1 MFKEINHNSE
11 IDVVVITGDIT
22 DNGDDYEVDKAL
34 ELICTYLDRK
44 LVLGTVGNHDKGPL
58 GNIHNNAIARN
69 TTKKLFRPMCNW
81 SDDWYYNS
89 ENYFNVDGIYSYAFR
104 KKLGEYT
111 EETLFYVVDSADLAN
126 SEFFARGKI
135 SKKVCFELGIDVREA
150 QNSGIDNIVVICH
163 HHPFIRPT
171 LDQIDDYI
179 YHWGMELENGDEFI
193 RAIRGIDLL
202 LFGHKHVEQGW
213 CDKDGIKQIHAAGKT
228 RSEYSIIEV

>member
-22 DNGDDYEVDKAL
+22 DNGNDYEVDKAL

-44 LVLGTVGNHDKGPL
+44 LVLSTVGNHDKGPL

-69 TTKKLFRPMCNW
+69 TTKKLFRPLCEW
-81 SDDWYYNS
+81 SEDNYINTD
-89 ENYFNVDGIYSYAFR
+89 NYFGIDGIYCYEYNDVVFYAI
-104 KKLGEYT
+104 
-111 EETLFYVVDSADLAN
+111 DSADLTN

-135 SKKVCFELGIDVREA
+135 SGVISETLKDELKEDHECGRKT
-150 QNSGIDNIVVICH
+150 VVFMH
-163 HHPFIRPT
+163 HHPFVRPT
-171 LDQIDDYI
+171 LDQLDDYI
-179 YHWGMELENGDEFI
+179 YHWGMELEGGKKLMESIKGNC
-193 RAIRGIDLL
+193 DLL